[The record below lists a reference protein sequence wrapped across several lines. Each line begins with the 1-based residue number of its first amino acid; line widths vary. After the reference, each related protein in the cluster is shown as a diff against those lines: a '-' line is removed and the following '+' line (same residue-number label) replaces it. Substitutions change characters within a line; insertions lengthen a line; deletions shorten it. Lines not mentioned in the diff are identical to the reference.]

1 MTIYYY
7 SSDNTTLVGYH
18 IQGLASIFSYFILY
32 PGKIPSEN
40 SRIYSIS
47 LKFGNIMYPT
57 TLYESNR
64 QFSKIPKKI
73 MLSCFLHTKTWNEYN
88 FNCFSVSK
96 PDYRASE

>member
-47 LKFGNIMYPT
+47 LKFEIFCIL
-57 TLYESNR
+57 LYYMNQIGR
-64 QFSKIPKKI
+64 LAKQ
-73 MLSCFLHTKTWNEYN
+73 NER
-88 FNCFSVSK
+88 FMVSYILNLK
-96 PDYRASE
+96 MNTILIVFQ

>member
-47 LKFGNIMYPT
+47 LKFEIFCNLLYYMNQIG
-57 TLYESNR
+57 TLNFLMLAGYYEMN
-64 QFSKIPKKI
+64 KILI
-73 MLSCFLHTKTWNEYN
+73 VFQ
-88 FNCFSVSK
+88 
-96 PDYRASE
+96 

>member
-47 LKFGNIMYPT
+47 LKFGNILYLT

-64 QFSKIPKKI
+64 QVSKTKRT
-73 MLSCFLHTKTWNEYN
+73 MLSGFLHTK
-88 FNCFSVSK
+88 
-96 PDYRASE
+96 A